1 MFSQTIA
8 LIIISLVMF
17 VLFARKTSFRYGLGI
32 LPIAIIPIT
41 YLAAFPLSRFISQFA
56 TQTPIFVIRILISVV
71 ALAVACGFIAAIA
84 AYSIPFKKIRI
95 LYTAMLASYCIILTM
110 IYIRNIVLVV
120 LAAKI

>member
-71 ALAVACGFIAAIA
+71 ALAVACGFIAIA